1 MTLRLCAL
9 VWARPG
15 CQDALAAYEDRVLA
29 LVVEHGGRVVQRVR
43 GAGLDD
49 APAEVHLIEF
59 PTQTR
64 LEAYRA
70 DPRRDALAG
79 QREAAV
85 SRTQFFAVETVESVE
100 DRL

>member
-29 LVVEHGGRVVQRVR
+29 LVVDHGGRVIQRVR
-43 GAGLDD
+43 GAGRGD

-64 LEAYRA
+64 LEDYRA
-70 DPRRDALAG
+70 DPRRASMAG

-85 SRTQFFAVETVESVE
+85 SRTQIFAVEPVE